1 MSWPTITGV
10 VLESYVDHRV
20 SSKRG
25 KRYLTW
31 KPNIYYEYMFGGRKY
46 YSDRLTTGD
55 SSVVPDLGA
64 SFGYELEVRIVETAN
79 GQKEQAFI
87 RTPDGDHVFVY
98 EFDIQ
103 EPLQNQPSV
112 EMRRM
117 ELHNESD

>member
-1 MSWPTITGV
+1 MSWTTITGV

-25 KRYLTW
+25 KRY
-31 KPNIYYEYMFGGRKY
+31 
-46 YSDRLTTGD
+46 LTTGD

-87 RTPDGDHVFVY
+87 RTPDGYHVLVY